1 MESLYLIVGLGNPG
15 GEYARTRHN
24 AGFMVAEQLADV
36 WKAGWNLEKKFNA
49 RVAKVEWSGRK
60 VLLVEPQTFMNLS
73 GETVGVLMSFYR
85 VPLSQMLV
93 VADDADLPLGE
104 IRLRGKGSSGG
115 HHGLESIEQHVGSR
129 EFARLKVG
137 IGRTVDGQREITGH
151 VLGKFSAPEN
161 KLLEKVLHRSALQ
174 AECWVNEGLE
184 KAMNR
189 FNGAISPE

>member
-24 AGFMVAEQLADV
+24 AGFMVVEQLADV

>member
-24 AGFMVAEQLADV
+24 AGFMVVDQLADV

-49 RVAKVEWSGRK
+49 RVAKGEWSGRK

-73 GETVGVLMSFYR
+73 GETIGVLMNFYR
-85 VPLSQMLV
+85 VPLAQMLV